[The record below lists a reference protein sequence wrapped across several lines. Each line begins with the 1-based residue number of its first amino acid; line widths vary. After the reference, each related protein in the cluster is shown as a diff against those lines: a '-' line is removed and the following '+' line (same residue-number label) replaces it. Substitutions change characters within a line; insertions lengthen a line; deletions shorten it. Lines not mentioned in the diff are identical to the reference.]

1 MFMLISLL
9 FLKNEEDLIQ
19 SMVKLLTSSK
29 SEVKRDIEVEN
40 IYGM

>member
-1 MFMLISLL
+1 MLISLL
-9 FLKNEEDLIQ
+9 FLKNEEDFIQ
-19 SMVKLLTSSK
+19 CMVKLLTSSK